1 MIEYRQLTSASLEA
15 VKNLYRQHGWMAY
28 LNDDVRLIRAFDQSL
43 YTIGAYDGEALVA
56 FARCA
61 GDGEHIV
68 MIQDLIVA
76 ESHLRQGIGKA
87 LMQNVYERFADVR
100 MIMLLTDALDERA
113 NAFYQAIGMRKL
125 EQNGCIAY
133 MK

>member
-1 MIEYRQLTSASLEA
+1 MIEYRQITSAPLEA

-28 LNDDVRLIRAFDQSL
+28 LNDDAKLIRALDQSL

-56 FARCA
+56 FVRCV
-61 GDGEHIV
+61 GDGEHV
-68 MIQDLIVA
+68 VLIQDLIVA
-76 ESHLRQGIGKA
+76 QSHLRQGIGKT
-87 LMQNVYERFADVR
+87 LMNHVYERFADVR

-113 NAFYQAIGMRKL
+113 NAFYESIGMTKL
-125 EQNGCIAY
+125 ENNGIVSY

>member
-43 YTIGAYDGEALVA
+43 YTIGAYDGETLVG
-56 FARCA
+56 FIRCV

-68 MIQDLIVA
+68 LVQDLIVA
-76 ESHLRQGIGKA
+76 ETHLRKGIGRE
-87 LMQNVYERFADVR
+87 LMHKVYERFADVR
-100 MIMLLTDALDERA
+100 MLMLLTDAMDERA
-113 NAFYQAIGMRKL
+113 NAFYQSIGMTKL
-125 EQNGCIAY
+125 EQNGCVTY
-133 MK
+133 MR